1 MQMVPHPGDERQEEF
16 YYLVNIQELPHLAW
30 SGIPTNDFKCH
41 SFNSRSTFTLNRL
54 VPFESLLL
62 VQFPAILISG

>member
-16 YYLVNIQELPHLAW
+16 YYLVNIQELPHLTW

-41 SFNSRSTFTLNRL
+41 LFNSRSTFTLH
-54 VPFESLLL
+54 
-62 VQFPAILISG
+62 